1 MIWFTIALFALS
13 FLAAVLLAPKPQVE
27 DQRPQTL
34 DDVSFPRASENAP
47 VALLLGSCRQKGPNT
62 QWYGDFESVPITKK
76 VKTGLFSSKRVTVGY
91 KYYVGLALGM
101 CLGPGVVL
109 NRIWMDKEE
118 VWSGTAGPDPT
129 SLSINKPSLWGGDER
144 GGGFVSTLKF
154 YGGAFAQTQD
164 PYLAGQVA
172 PDEIPA
178 YVGRAY
184 LVFEKAYIGTSAQ
197 LRTMSFELARYTN
210 GLGLA
215 GGIERVGDDM
225 NPAEMLYQLMT
236 LEWGGLGVDS
246 GELEISSFTAAA
258 QTLFDE
264 GNGMSL
270 LIQRANAGSSAIEEV
285 LRQIDGVLYQDPTT
299 GKIVLD
305 LIRQD
310 YDVLDLP
317 VFDPDNVVEVRSF
330 SRGSW
335 SDTYNQVRVAFTNRD
350 NKFEQGTALAQDMAN
365 INSQG
370 RLRSTSVSFPGATT
384 AALAIAL
391 ATRELAQLSVP
402 LFKASLE
409 VNRAGAQLRP
419 GDPFILS
426 WPDYGIAQV
435 VMRVQRFN
443 FGELID
449 GRIVL
454 DCVQDE
460 FAVNQTVFAAPEGSL
475 HEPVDRSAL
484 PITDAVVAEVPY
496 WMMQQQDFIPLP
508 PSASNRTYLMVPA
521 RKPGQYQQGYT
532 ATIEQ
537 SGDSAV
543 AVDHDLYTDTA
554 VLETGFDRLQG
565 FSTGTMTSML
575 ISAPSDDGDWLAAAS
590 TAATKAGSNLLL
602 MAGEI
607 MSFETVTD
615 NGNGTWTLGN
625 VRRGLLDTRAVDHT
639 AGEILYMLTAD
650 PISESEWAGT
660 TAVVAKLQSFTDR
673 DETTYA
679 DADTFGLTPNR
690 RYERPLPPDY
700 LTVGSSR
707 SPATLTTVGP
717 HTVDWRPRSRLNSEV
732 RSENDAADTEEPGVT
747 YTLRVYLN
755 GVLQGGSTQTGLA
768 SPTASVTLTSGW
780 NGTLRIEVASVRD
793 SLESRTAGFIEVAVN
808 VP

>member
-13 FLAAVLLAPKPQVE
+13 FLAAALLAPKPQVE
-27 DQRPQTL
+27 NQRPQTL
-34 DDVSFPRASENAP
+34 DDLSFPQASENAP

-76 VKTGLFSSKRVTVGY
+76 IKTGLFSSKRVTVGY
-91 KYYVGLALGM
+91 KYYIGLALGM
-101 CLGPGVVL
+101 CLGPNVVL
-109 NRIWMDKEE
+109 KRIWMDKDE
-118 VWSGTAGPDPT
+118 VWSGTAGPAAT
-129 SLSINKPSLWGGDER
+129 SLSINKPSLFGGEER
-144 GGGFVSTLKF
+144 GGGFVSTMKF
-154 YGGAFAQTQD
+154 YGGSFAQAQD

-172 PDEIPA
+172 PDEIPG

-215 GGIERVGDDM
+215 GGIEQVGDDM
-225 NPAEMLYQLMT
+225 NPAEMLYQILT
-236 LEWGGLGVDS
+236 LKWGGLGVSVDDI
-246 GELEISSFTAAA
+246 EVSSFTASA

-270 LIQRANAGSSAIEEV
+270 LITRANAGSTAIEEV

-299 GKIVLD
+299 GKIVLE
-305 LIRQD
+305 LIRSD
-310 YDVLDLP
+310 YDVGDLP
-317 VFDPDNVVEVRSF
+317 VFDPDNVVEIRSF

-335 SDTYNQVRVAFTNRD
+335 SDTYNQVRVSFTNRG
-350 NKFEQGTALAQDMAN
+350 NKFEQGTAVAQDMAN

-370 RLRSTSVSFPGATT
+370 RLRSTNLSFPGVTDP
-384 AALAIAL
+384 ALAVDL

-402 LFKASLE
+402 LFKASME
-409 VNRAGAQLRP
+409 VNRSGAQLRP

-426 WPDYGIAQV
+426 WPDYGIVQV

-443 FGELID
+443 FGELVD

-460 FAVNQTVFAAPEGSL
+460 FAVNQTIFAPPEDSL
-475 HEPVDRSAL
+475 HETVDRTAV
-484 PITDAVVAEVPY
+484 PITSAVVAEVPY

-508 PSASNRTYLMVPA
+508 PSAANRTFLMVPA
-521 RKPGQYQQGYT
+521 RKPGTYQQGYT

-537 SGDSAV
+537 GGDSAV
-543 AVDHDLYTDTA
+543 AVDHDLYSDTA
-554 VLETGFDRLQG
+554 VLETAFDRLAG
-565 FSTGTMTSML
+565 FSTGTMASML
-575 ISAPSDDGDWLAAAS
+575 ISAPSDGGDWLVAAS
-590 TAATKAGSNLLL
+590 TTATKAGSNLFLL
-602 MAGEI
+602 AGEL

-625 VRRGLLDTRAVDHT
+625 VRRGLLDSRAVDHS
-639 AGEILYMLTAD
+639 AGEILYLLTAD

-707 SPATLTTVGP
+707 APATLVTVGP
-717 HTVDWRPRSRLNSEV
+717 HTIDWRPRSRLNTEV
-732 RSENDAADTEEPGVT
+732 RSENDSADTEEAGVT

-755 GVLQGGSTQTGLA
+755 GTIQSGKTQTGLA
-768 SPTASVTLTSGW
+768 SPTASTTLTSGW
-780 NGTLRIEVASVRD
+780 NGTVRFEVASVRD
-793 SLESRTAGFIEVAVN
+793 GLESRTAGFIEVAVN